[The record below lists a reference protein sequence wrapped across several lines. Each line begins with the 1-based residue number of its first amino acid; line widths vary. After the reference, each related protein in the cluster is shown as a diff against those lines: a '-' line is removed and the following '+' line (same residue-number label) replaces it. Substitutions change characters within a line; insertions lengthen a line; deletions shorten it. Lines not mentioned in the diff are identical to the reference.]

1 MKLAVFAISML
12 WIVFIIYF
20 ACLKLQL
27 RSLRRQLEYR
37 ISAPEKKPLA
47 LEMQDSDLTAM
58 TAALNQIFRQDEEFR
73 RNQHLNENEYK
84 ELITNISHDLRT
96 PLTVLKGYMQLLER
110 CEIDDA
116 GREYLSVCFRH
127 ADELERRIRQ
137 FFEYSYWMNQEQ
149 EPELKIL
156 NITNLV
162 VDTMTDF
169 IPMFEE
175 KGLTMR
181 LEQDA
186 VCKGWAEEELLRR
199 VMQNLLKNCLHYSSG
214 EVVVSVSQDTDGFMC
229 APPSNE
235 PAPKDI
241 SSHESR
247 ASKSNSTHESRV
259 SKDNSSREN
268 RASKNNSSRESR
280 ASKDNSSR
288 ESRRTDMRT
297 CPPGPLPHGNCIRIC
312 AQNPIPEDSEPDPA
326 KMFQRFYVER
336 KERNQS
342 TGLGLSIVKLLVE
355 KMHGEVF
362 AIRDENILSIG
373 FYLRSCKADTKFPRY
388 PR

>member
-20 ACLKLQL
+20 MGLKLQL

-47 LEMQDSDLTAM
+47 LEMQDSDLMAL

-73 RNQHLNENEYK
+73 RIQHLNENEYK

-96 PLTVLKGYMQLLER
+96 PLTVLKGYLQLLNQ
-110 CEIDDA
+110 CEIDDT
-116 GREYLSVCFRH
+116 GKKYLSVCFRH

-137 FFEYSYWMNQEQ
+137 FFEYSYWVNQEQ
-149 EPELKIL
+149 EPELKVL

-229 APPSNE
+229 APQSNE
-235 PAPKDI
+235 PAPKD
-241 SSHESR
+241 
-247 ASKSNSTHESRV
+247 K
-259 SKDNSSREN
+259 
-268 RASKNNSSRESR
+268 SSRESC
-280 ASKDNSSR
+280 ASKDKSTRESCASKNNSSR

-297 CPPGPLPHGNCIRIC
+297 CPPDPLPHGNYIRIC
-312 AQNPIPEDSEPDPA
+312 VQNPVAEDSEPDPA

-355 KMHGEVF
+355 KMQGEVF

-373 FYLRSCKADTKFPRY
+373 FYLRSCKAGTKFPRY